1 MSATVQSSTSLP
13 LLYFG
18 KVPGRGDFVRS
29 AQQPALVQTFDR
41 WLSGALELM
50 AVDARWKELYD
61 RASPFHF
68 AVLGPRHTHVVAGHV
83 RPSSDASG
91 RRFPFM
97 VASSFEVQAP
107 DRFMPR
113 SPLALRRL
121 WTDAEQWARRAQTEP
136 DATATLGELAQARVA
151 VELEP
156 EVHEP
161 AFADFLD
168 LQTLGSAQALLA
180 RAHPEVD
187 LARVVLGMGLLLQPV
202 PASGSQRL
210 EKGLRLPLPA
220 DPLYQAFMVSWWLE
234 LVVRF
239 LSRGDFEVL
248 VLLPQGQA
256 APMLSLGFAGG
267 SATALADLLG
277 RQDPDAAFLELVN
290 PAWADDPGQDYGVK
304 KLRTY
309 LAQQGLSLRQASQTF
324 REAFLGE

>member
-1 MSATVQSSTSLP
+1 MSAAVQARTSLP

-29 AQQPALVQTFDR
+29 GQQPALVQSFDR
-41 WLSGALELM
+41 WLSAALELM
-50 AVDARWKELYD
+50 ALDARWKELYD

-68 AVLGPRHTHVVAGHV
+68 AVLGPRHPHVVAGHV

-107 DRFMPR
+107 DLFMPR
-113 SPLALRRL
+113 APLALQRL
-121 WTDAEQWARRAQTEP
+121 WAQAEAWARKAQSEP
-136 DATATLGELAQARVA
+136 DATATLGELAQARVP
-151 VELEP
+151 VELATEA
-156 EVHEP
+156 HDP
-161 AFADFLD
+161 AFAEFLD
-168 LQTLGSAQALLA
+168 QQTLGSAQALLA

-220 DPLYQAFMVSWWLE
+220 DPLYQAAMVSWWLD

-239 LSRGDFEVL
+239 LCRGDFEVL
-248 VLLPQGQA
+248 VLLPQGQT
-256 APMLSLGFAGG
+256 APMLSIGFAGG

-290 PAWADDPGQDYGVK
+290 PAWADEPGQDYGVK

-309 LAQQGLSLRQASQTF
+309 LAQQGLSLRQARQTF

>member
-1 MSATVQSSTSLP
+1 M
-13 LLYFG
+13 
-18 KVPGRGDFVRS
+18 
-29 AQQPALVQTFDR
+29 
-41 WLSGALELM
+41 
-50 AVDARWKELYD
+50 
-61 RASPFHF
+61 
-68 AVLGPRHTHVVAGHV
+68 
-83 RPSSDASG
+83 
-91 RRFPFM
+91 
-97 VASSFEVQAP
+97 
-107 DRFMPR
+107 
-113 SPLALRRL
+113 
-121 WTDAEQWARRAQTEP
+121 
-136 DATATLGELAQARVA
+136 AQARVA
-151 VELEP
+151 IEP
-156 EVHEP
+156 EPEAHDA

-168 LQTLGSAQALLA
+168 QQTLGSAQALLA
-180 RAHPEVD
+180 RAHPDVD

-220 DPLYQAFMVSWWLE
+220 DPLYQSFMVSWWLE

>member
-1 MSATVQSSTSLP
+1 MSTPQNLS

-18 KVPGRGDFVRS
+18 KVPSRGDFVRS
-29 AQQPALVQTFDR
+29 TQQVSLVQTFDR

-61 RASPFHF
+61 RAHPFHF
-68 AVLGPRHTHVVAGHV
+68 AVLGPRHSHVVAGHV

-107 DRFMPR
+107 EHFMARAPM
-113 SPLALRRL
+113 ALSRL
-121 WTDAEQWARRAQTEP
+121 WSQAEHWARRAQTEV
-136 DATATLGELAQARVA
+136 DATPVLTEIGQVRVA
-151 VELEP
+151 INAAP
-156 EVHEP
+156 E
-161 AFADFLD
+161 AYDAAATDFLD
-168 LQTLGSAQALLA
+168 LQTLGSAQAMLA

-187 LARVVLGMGLLLQPV
+187 LARVVMGLGLLLQPV

-220 DPLYQAFMVSWWLE
+220 DPLYQPFVVSWWLD

-239 LSRGDFEVL
+239 LVRADFEVL

-256 APMLSLGFAGG
+256 APMLSIGFAGG
-267 SATALADLLG
+267 SALALADLLG
-277 RQDPDAAFLELVN
+277 RQEPDAAFVN
-290 PAWADDPGQDYGVK
+290 LINPEWADDPSAQDYGVK

-309 LAQQGLSLRQASQTF
+309 LAQQGLSLRQATQTF